1 MNPVLRAVRGGTGVA
16 GDTREAIAAA
26 TLAMVRGVLDR
37 NGLSPADVAC
47 LWFTVTP
54 DLTADVP
61 PLVLREHRL
70 LDDVPALC
78 AAEPVWDGAPRRTV
92 RVMALARVEPGHE
105 VRHVYLDGAT
115 RDRP

>member
-1 MNPVLRAVRGGTGVA
+1 MSPVLRAVRGGTGVG
-16 GDTREAIAAA
+16 GDTREAIASAV
-26 TLAMVRGVLDR
+26 LALVRGVLDR
-37 NGLSPADVAC
+37 NGLSPDDVEC

-70 LDDVPALC
+70 LDVPVLC
-78 AAEPVWDGAPRRTV
+78 AAEPVWDGAPTRTV
-92 RVMALARVEPGHE
+92 RLMALVRVAPGHE